1 MVPPFLACGTPIR
14 SSILLALLKPV
25 AGLEGGADSS
35 PNPAAPGASCSL
47 GGIGE
52 AVLEAEAETFE
63 PGESVGAAAGGPV
76 TLMGGVAV
84 LGSGG
89 TGGTSVSFLIV
100 GAADA
105 LTALEGG
112 PLGGGGRGA
121 SDAAGASPAFL
132 FTHFFKSLS

>member
-1 MVPPFLACGTPIR
+1 M
-14 SSILLALLKPV
+14 LLALLKPV
-25 AGLEGGADSS
+25 AGLEGGAEPGPS
-35 PNPAAPGASCSL
+35 PAAPCASCSL

-52 AVLEAEAETFE
+52 AVLEAEAEAFE
-63 PGESVGAAAGGPV
+63 LGEFVGAAARGPV
-76 TLMGGVAV
+76 TLIGGVAV

-89 TGGTSVSFLIV
+89 TGGTSASFLIA

-132 FTHFFKSLS
+132 FTHFFDSLS